1 MSLNNLGS
9 VNSLVNVSID
19 NLKPGMFVKS
29 VLQQKG
35 SMKVKTKGVVSSEEV
50 VAALRNKG
58 LMVFQVDLS
67 KSRLAEEDKQAFFS
81 HAPESTQA
89 IPETSESVPFEN
101 EINHAA
107 TLYNDA
113 KQLQGQLLESIKLG
127 LPVDFEPIKEMSDKF
142 VGSLQRNPNALLC
155 MTHLREKDA
164 YLLEHSL
171 NVGILMGAFA
181 GFLELDENLVNEL
194 AFAGMVHDIGKV
206 EIADN
211 ILLKPGKLTDA
222 EMRVMKDHVVKGV
235 EALEL
240 MPGVSDLLLTTVSE
254 HHERLN
260 GGGYPNGLAGDDI
273 SFYGRMIA
281 IVDGYDA
288 MTADRCYKKGMP
300 PNQALKILLKMSQ
313 SELDRELV
321 AKFIKHLGI
330 HPVGSLVK
338 LDSEKVSM
346 VTEHNPDSP
355 LCPKVKSFYSLR
367 SNHYI
372 SPKDIDLA
380 HKQCRENI
388 VSSLREQDLNINY
401 KKFFH
406 EQVMGH

>member
-1 MSLNNLGS
+1 
-9 VNSLVNVSID
+9 
-19 NLKPGMFVKS
+19 MFVQS
-29 VLQQKG
+29 VIKQKG
-35 SMKVKTKGVVSSEEV
+35 TMQVKTKGVVSSEDV

-67 KSRLAEEDKQAFFS
+67 KSKLAEEDKQAYQEDAVDS
-81 HAPESTQA
+81 SPDPELL
-89 IPETSESVPFEN
+89 SENVPFED
-101 EINHAA
+101 EINRAA
-107 TLYNDA
+107 TLYKDA
-113 KQLQGQLLESIKLG
+113 KQLQGRLLQSIKMG
-127 LPVDFEPIKEMSDKF
+127 LPVDFEPIQEMSDKF

-181 GFLELDENLVNEL
+181 SFLGFEDNLVNEL

-222 EMRVMKDHVVKGV
+222 EMQVMKDHVIKGV

-240 MPGVSDLLLTTVSE
+240 MPGVSDTLLTTVSE

-260 GGGYPNGLAGDDI
+260 GGGYPHGLAGDDI
-273 SFYGRMIA
+273 STYGRMIA

-321 AKFIKHLGI
+321 AKFIKHIGI

-338 LDSEKVSM
+338 LDSEKVSV
-346 VTEHNPDSP
+346 VTQHNEDSP

-372 SPKDIDLA
+372 QPKDIDLA
-380 HKQCRENI
+380 NKQCREKI

-401 KKFFH
+401 KKFFD
-406 EQVMGH
+406 ERVRGQ